1 MRGITAC
8 ALLVRV
14 QVAEQPLLYVDPE
27 QCEAA
32 GGARNALASAL
43 CGAEVWGDA
52 LLASVELKL
61 RDRDE
66 MGRPVVSARRVSIG
80 DLETRLAKRVGG
92 AVGFIGFKYS
102 RVLLGAWAVPRA
114 GGDVGAGRQR
124 DRRFVEGARAWEAAK
139 GPRAILHE
147 YFQDKGARSEQMQWH
162 IHTDSVHDADTENA
176 TPPFVGRVDFGWA
189 EGLPLPAGAR
199 QVQPGW
205 AELACEPCPTKKGAE
220 NAAAVALLSALQA
233 LRPTDA
239 PLQFLEMRPP
249 AIYAFA
255 AELVDAGAAAAATD
269 VAAVNELRG
278 TGAPADELHCDGTTL
293 IVSVRLARLE
303 KPPAEDAPRPLPWA
317 ALGGG
322 GGSDEGA
329 ADGGSTGG
337 GVIGSG
343 GLLLEELRRVPV
355 LLGGKVVAVAVEEL
369 LRATAARTEAVCH
382 VRVRYHGVTL
392 AFPAPLTPPTSPAPA
407 AAPHTL
413 HLPAAPLV
421 AAAASPASPAP
432 LPPSLWAG
440 VPCWCVL
447 HARVHEVEPSPEQRA
462 VLTGGTGPGG
472 HNDERLSFVSRLVR
486 QWGYASLMD
495 VGCGQGKLPVRLVQD
510 GAFVDGCVQLV
521 GLEPDPKPSVK
532 PERRTAAPSPRR
544 RAHQSSAHV
553 HVHIP
558 RSCRTQN
565 RAPLIHQTLRRAA
578 ERVAAAL
585 AGEVAAG
592 RATPSVQLYCGSL
605 EDAWRVRPRCEV
617 VTMVEVV
624 EHLDPPQLA
633 AVGDV
638 LLRRVRPRRF
648 VY

>member
-52 LLASVELKL
+52 LLASAELKL

-220 NAAAVALLSALQA
+220 NAAAVALLGALQA

-255 AELVDAGAAAAATD
+255 AELVNAGTAAAATD

-317 ALGGG
+317 ALVGGG

-337 GVIGSG
+337 GVISSG

-544 RAHQSSAHV
+544 HAHPSSHMYMCTSRAHAALKTARHSSIRRYAAPPSAW
-553 HVHIP
+553 P
-558 RSCRTQN
+558 RRS
-565 RAPLIHQTLRRAA
+565 RARLRR
-578 ERVAAAL
+578 EGRRHPSSSTAAAWRTL
-585 AGEVAAG
+585 GACG
-592 RATPSVQLYCGSL
+592 RGVK
-605 EDAWRVRPRCEV
+605 W
-617 VTMVEVV
+617 
-624 EHLDPPQLA
+624 
-633 AVGDV
+633 
-638 LLRRVRPRRF
+638 
-648 VY
+648 